1 MGFSPLMDQSS
12 GYQGGS
18 EASCFYDDTKK
29 KRTNIKLREKKDE
42 VYALVKVLSFTQN
55 TTAKEVFNILNNLSR
70 SKRGKAEV

>member
-29 KRTNIKLREKKDE
+29 EEPI
-42 VYALVKVLSFTQN
+42 
-55 TTAKEVFNILNNLSR
+55 
-70 SKRGKAEV
+70 